1 MSNKTTLVALTAA
14 MIPAPAALAA
24 EAQAAPVGGIESF
37 AAQSR
42 GAARQFAAESHLV
55 AEHVR
60 LKQTLAHL
68 RGERLNTRRYAVNV
82 ASVAPERLRE
92 ANARLR
98 REIARLSATRGASG
112 AAPGSPAPPSTA
124 STTGAGGASSST
136 APAPLQAIARCESGG
151 NPSAVGGGGIYR
163 GKYQFSQQTW
173 QSVGGSGDPAA
184 ASVAEQDRRAAML
197 YSRGGASSW
206 PVCGR

>member
-1 MSNKTTLVALTAA
+1 MSNKTALAALAVAVV
-14 MIPAPAALAA
+14 PVPAALAT
-24 EAQAAPVGGIESF
+24 EAQAAPIASVESL

-42 GAARQFAAESHLV
+42 PAARQFSAETRLI
-55 AEHVR
+55 AEHVG
-60 LKQTLAHL
+60 LKQELAHL
-68 RGERLNTRRYAVNV
+68 RGERLDARRYAVNV
-82 ASVAPERLRE
+82 TGVSPERLHK
-92 ANARLR
+92 ADARLR
-98 REIARLSATRGASG
+98 REISRLQATAPASASVTGSSSSASATGAR
-112 AAPGSPAPPSTA
+112 T
-124 STTGAGGASSST
+124 ST

-151 NPSAVGGGGIYR
+151 NPSAVGGGGAYR

-184 ASVAEQDRRAAML
+184 ASGAEQDRRAAIL

>member
-1 MSNKTTLVALTAA
+1 MSNKTAL
-14 MIPAPAALAA
+14 AALAA
-24 EAQAAPVGGIESF
+24 AVVPVPAVLATEAQAAPIASVESL

-42 GAARQFAAESHLV
+42 SAARQFTAETRLI

-60 LKQTLAHL
+60 LKQELAHL
-68 RGERLNTRRYAVNV
+68 RGERLDARRYAVNV
-82 ASVAPERLRE
+82 TGVSPERLRK
-92 ANARLR
+92 ADARLR
-98 REIARLSATRGASG
+98 REIARGQA
-112 AAPGSPAPPSTA
+112 AAPANASVTGPSSSAPAS
-124 STTGAGGASSST
+124 TGAGTSSSSS

-151 NPSAVGGGGIYR
+151 NPSAVGGGGAYR

-184 ASVAEQDRRAAML
+184 ASGAEQDRRAAIL

>member
-1 MSNKTTLVALTAA
+1 MSHKTALAA
-14 MIPAPAALAA
+14 LAAAVVPVPAALAT
-24 EAQAAPVGGIESF
+24 EAQAAPIASVESL

-42 GAARQFAAESHLV
+42 PAARQFSAETRLI
-55 AEHVR
+55 AEHVG
-60 LKQTLAHL
+60 LKQELAHL
-68 RGERLNTRRYAVNV
+68 RGERLDARRYAVNV
-82 ASVAPERLRE
+82 TGVSPERLHK
-92 ANARLR
+92 ADARLR
-98 REIARLSATRGASG
+98 REISRLQATAPASASVTGSSSSASATGAR
-112 AAPGSPAPPSTA
+112 T
-124 STTGAGGASSST
+124 SSSSS

-151 NPSAVGGGGIYR
+151 NPSAVGGGGAYR

-184 ASVAEQDRRAAML
+184 ASGAEQDRRAAIL

>member
-1 MSNKTTLVALTAA
+1 MSNKTALAA
-14 MIPAPAALAA
+14 LAAAAIPAPAALAA
-24 EAQAAPVGGIESF
+24 PAQAAPIGGVEQI
-37 AAQSR
+37 ATQAR
-42 GAARQFAAESHLV
+42 GAARQFAAESRLV

-60 LKQTLAHL
+60 LKRELAHL
-68 RGERLNTRRYAVNV
+68 RGDRLDTRRYAINV
-82 ASVAPERLRE
+82 ATLPASPLRR

-98 REIARLSATRGASG
+98 REIARSEPVAASS
-112 AAPGSPAPPSTA
+112 PGSSSSPA
-124 STTGAGGASSST
+124 STSSSSTSSGSSGSST

-151 NPSAVGGGGIYR
+151 NPSAVGGGGAYR
-163 GKYQFSQQTW
+163 GKYQFSRQTW

-184 ASVAEQDRRAAML
+184 ASVAEQDRRAAVL